1 MESTEK
7 SYRILVGGSISDD
20 PRGHRDIR
28 PQSDPRIFNSMDIR
42 HIVSLEQTLQYDCF
56 ILLNNVQIEA

>member
-1 MESTEK
+1 MKSTEK
-7 SYRILVGGSISDD
+7 SYQILVGGSISDD

-28 PQSDPRIFNSMDIR
+28 PQSDPRKFNSMEIDK
-42 HIVSLEQTLQYDCF
+42 QTLQYDCF

>member
-1 MESTEK
+1 MASTEK
-7 SYRILVGGSISDD
+7 SYQILVGGSISDD

-28 PQSDPRIFNSMDIR
+28 PQSDPRKFNSMEIDK
-42 HIVSLEQTLQYDCF
+42 QTLQYDCF

>member
-7 SYRILVGGSISDD
+7 SYQTLVGGSISDD

-28 PQSDPRIFNSMDIR
+28 QQSDPRKFNSMEIE
-42 HIVSLEQTLQYDCF
+42 EQTLQYDCF

>member
-7 SYRILVGGSISDD
+7 SYQILVGGSISDD

-28 PQSDPRIFNSMDIR
+28 PQSDPRKYTSMEIDILF
-42 HIVSLEQTLQYDCF
+42 HWSKPYNMTVLFY
-56 ILLNNVQIEA
+56 

>member
-7 SYRILVGGSISDD
+7 SYQILVGGSISDD

-28 PQSDPRIFNSMDIR
+28 PQSDPRNFNSMEIDILF
-42 HIVSLEQTLQYDCF
+42 HWSKPYNMTVLFY
-56 ILLNNVQIEA
+56 

>member
-1 MESTEK
+1 MKSTEK
-7 SYRILVGGSISDD
+7 SYQILVGGSISDD

-28 PQSDPRIFNSMDIR
+28 PQSDPRKYNSMEID
-42 HIVSLEQTLQYDCF
+42 IVSLEQTLQYDCF

>member
-7 SYRILVGGSISDD
+7 SYQILVVGSISDD

-28 PQSDPRIFNSMDIR
+28 PQSDPRKFNSMEIDK
-42 HIVSLEQTLQYDCF
+42 QTLQYDCF

>member
-7 SYRILVGGSISDD
+7 SYQILVGGSISDD

-28 PQSDPRIFNSMDIR
+28 PQSDPRKFNSMEID
-42 HIVSLEQTLQYDCF
+42 
-56 ILLNNVQIEA
+56 ILLWNWSKPYNMTVLFY

>member
-7 SYRILVGGSISDD
+7 SYQILVGGSISDD

-28 PQSDPRIFNSMDIR
+28 PQSDPRKFNSMEIDK
-42 HIVSLEQTLQYDCF
+42 QTLQYDCF

>member
-7 SYRILVGGSISDD
+7 SYQIQVGGSISDD

-28 PQSDPRIFNSMDIR
+28 PQSYPRKFNS
-42 HIVSLEQTLQYDCF
+42 IVSLEQTLQYDCF

>member
-7 SYRILVGGSISDD
+7 SYQILVGGSISDD

-28 PQSDPRIFNSMDIR
+28 PQSDPRKYNSMEIDK
-42 HIVSLEQTLQYDCF
+42 QTLQYDCF